1 MDYYHYCF
9 GRFRSAWL
17 CYLLD
22 FAIFWIN
29 RSDKSKEDDATEII
43 DKDEMIEKAA
53 AAVESI
59 NARGDSVIVQFND
72 DNLKAIFYL
81 TKSSSS
87 YDKYNMI

>member
-1 MDYYHYCF
+1 M
-9 GRFRSAWL
+9 
-17 CYLLD
+17 
-22 FAIFWIN
+22 
-29 RSDKSKEDDATEII
+29 KKECCLS
-43 DKDEMIEKAA
+43 KDEMIEKAA